1 MDNTEREMVYK
12 KNGDMW
18 HSVDNTFPTKPVN
31 SQSSGGQT
39 LFKAY
44 WMSKSGATV
53 LLISARC
60 ECV

>member
-18 HSVDNTFPTKPVN
+18 RLVDSTFPTKPVN
-31 SQSSGGQT
+31 SKSSEGQT
-39 LFKAY
+39 LSKAY

-53 LLISARC
+53 LLISAWC
-60 ECV
+60 KCV